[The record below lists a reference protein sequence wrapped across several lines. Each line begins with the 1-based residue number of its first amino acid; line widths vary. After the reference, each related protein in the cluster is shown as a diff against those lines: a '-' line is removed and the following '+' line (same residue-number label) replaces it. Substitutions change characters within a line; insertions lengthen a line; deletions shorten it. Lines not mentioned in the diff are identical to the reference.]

1 MLKWINELIGVTVT
15 LFARNWITLFG
26 AIMTTTG
33 ALLLIAFLVVGIVG
47 LPMSPYAGI
56 IGFMFLP
63 AIFVVGL
70 IIIPIGAYFGPRGAL
85 EDKTSNGNARRL
97 PHIRIDFNS
106 PRVRIAIAIVAA
118 LSVVNLLALSTAT
131 YRGVQHMESVQFCGQ
146 TCHTVMEPEFT
157 AYLASPHSRVACVE
171 CHIGPGAPWFVRSKL
186 SGVRQVF
193 AVAFNTYSHPIETPV
208 ENLRP
213 ARETCE
219 ECHWP
224 ERFTGDRVKVI
235 TKFSEDEENT
245 PVTTVLLMHIG
256 GGNGRKGGIHSWHID
271 PSKETRYIAT
281 DRERQEM
288 AFVQVTDADGT
299 VTEYMA
305 DGIELTPEQL
315 AGSEMRTMDCMDCHN
330 RPAHTFSLP
339 SRALDAAIFAGR
351 IDRSIPYIRKVAG
364 DALEATHDGED
375 DLGSIAGHIRSYY
388 EENYPELP
396 GPERAALEDAIEEVQ
411 TIYSQNVFPSMA
423 IDWGTYPNHIGHE
436 DFPGCFRCH
445 DGEHEAK
452 DGKVISQDCEICHA
466 VLAWDEEEPSVL
478 AELGLE

>member
-1 MLKWINELIGVTVT
+1 MFKWINELIGVIAT

-63 AIFVVGL
+63 AIFIVGL

-85 EDKTSNGNARRL
+85 EDEASKDGARRF

-106 PRVRIAIAIVAA
+106 RRVRIGIAIVAV
-118 LSVVNLLALSTAT
+118 LSVVNLLALSTTT
-131 YRGVQHMESVQFCGQ
+131 YKGVQFMESVQFCGQ

-157 AYLASPHSRVACVE
+157 AYFESPHSRVACVE
-171 CHIGPGAPWFVRSKL
+171 CHIGAGAPWFVRSKL
-186 SGVRQVF
+186 AGVRQVF
-193 AVAFNTYSHPIETPV
+193 AVAFGTYSYPIETPV
-208 ENLRP
+208 ESLRP
-213 ARETCE
+213 ASETCE

-235 TKFSEDEENT
+235 TKFAKDEENT
-245 PVTTVLLMHIG
+245 AMTTVLLMHIG
-256 GGNGRKGGIHSWHID
+256 GGDGRKGGIHSVHID
-271 PSKETRYIAT
+271 PSKEIRYIAL

-288 AFVQVTDADGT
+288 ALVQVTGTDGT

-315 AGSEMRTMDCMDCHN
+315 AESEMRVMDCMDCHN
-330 RPAHTFSLP
+330 RPAHTFTLA
-339 SRALDAAIFAGR
+339 SRALDAAIFSGR
-351 IDRSIPYIRKVAG
+351 IDRSLPYIRKVGAE
-364 DALEATHDGED
+364 ALEASHDGED
-375 DLGSIAGHIRSYY
+375 DLESIAGYIRSYY
-388 EENYPELP
+388 DENYPELP
-396 GPERAALEDAIEEVQ
+396 EPKRTALESAIEEIQ
-411 TIYSQNVFPSMA
+411 TIYSRNVFPAMG
-423 IDWGTYPNHIGHE
+423 IGWGTYPNHIGHE

-452 DGKVISQDCEICHA
+452 DGRLISQDCDICHA
-466 VLAWDEEEPSVL
+466 VLAWDEAEPTVL
-478 AELGLE
+478 AELGLK